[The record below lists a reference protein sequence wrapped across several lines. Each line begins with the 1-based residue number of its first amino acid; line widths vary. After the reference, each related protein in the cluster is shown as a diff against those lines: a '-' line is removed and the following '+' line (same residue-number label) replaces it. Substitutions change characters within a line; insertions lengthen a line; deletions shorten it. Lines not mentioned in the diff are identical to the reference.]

1 MIVKYQICLNFYRIR
16 ILNVLGSPVHWLSSQ
31 KALSNLAC
39 CGKVLLKRGLSK
51 MAHTYFVPKYN
62 LPQTHFDPK
71 HTLAPRHSKSCL
83 KIRPYLLVSAKASYE
98 ILRHSRDNT
107 LIGRPPP
114 VTMLRNHYTKEVK
127 RIRDAHKNYD
137 FDTFTFY

>member
-1 MIVKYQICLNFYRIR
+1 MFSLVSRKFLPMRNI
-16 ILNVLGSPVHWLSSQ
+16 
-31 KALSNLAC
+31 ALYS
-39 CGKVLLKRGLSK
+39 V
-51 MAHTYFVPKYN
+51 AHTYFVPEYN

-137 FDTFTFY
+137 FDTFTFTKKNMSAIENLAVPLID